1 MKMRDRLLVGLG
13 TVVLAGCVYSVH
25 AGVATQ
31 SKSAG
36 NIVATA
42 SMSVARF
49 DHTATLLS
57 NDKVLIVGGLARN
70 GVAQP
75 TAELFDPATGRFTA
89 TGKLKSPRGWGATA
103 VGLVNGKVLVVG
115 GSNGSCVFCYL
126 ATAELYDPAK
136 GTFSATGSM
145 SVARVGAR
153 AALLANGDVLIVG
166 GTETVA
172 ADAATAEIYHLASG
186 TFSDAGRMHI
196 PDPSQ
201 VVVLKDNHVLV
212 IGASGAELYDPA
224 TDRFT
229 VTGKMSVPRTKFGA
243 ALLPDGRVLI
253 IGGQVGGAWGT
264 RVASTQVYNPASR
277 TFSEGPE
284 LNLKR
289 FKLATSVV
297 ALRDGT
303 LLVAGGADQP
313 EIYDPESGKFHL
325 AGGAKL
331 DGFLFS
337 TATGLANGEVLL
349 AGGYAT
355 PGGAGV
361 NHAWLYRQ

>member
-1 MKMRDRLLVGLG
+1 MKMLNRLLVGLG
-13 TVVLAGCVYSVH
+13 IAALAGCVYSVQ

-36 NIVATA
+36 HIVATG

-70 GVAQP
+70 GVAEP
-75 TAELFDPATGRFTA
+75 TAELFDLTTGRFTP
-89 TGKLKSPRGWGATA
+89 TGKLQSPRGWGTTA
-103 VGLVNGKVLVVG
+103 VRLANGEVLIAG
-115 GSNGSCVFCYL
+115 GSNGSCVSCYL

-153 AALLANGDVLIVG
+153 AALLPNGDALIVG
-166 GTETVA
+166 GAETGGS
-172 ADAATAEIYHLASG
+172 AATAEVYHPASG
-186 TFSDAGRMHI
+186 MFTAAVRMHI

-201 VVVLKDNHVLV
+201 VVVLKDNNVLV
-212 IGASGAELYDPA
+212 IGSSGAELYDSG
-224 TDRFT
+224 TGQFT
-229 VTGKMSVPRTKFGA
+229 VTGRMSVPRTKFGA

-253 IGGQVGGAWGT
+253 VGGQVGGAWGV

-277 TFSEGPE
+277 TFSDGPE

-289 FKLATSVV
+289 FKLVKAVV
-297 ALRDGT
+297 PLKDGT
-303 LLVAGGADQP
+303 LLVGGGADQP

-325 AGGAKL
+325 AGGVKL

-361 NHAWLYRQ
+361 SHAWLYRR